1 MKIAVDVMGTDY
13 GPKELVLGAVNAVKE
28 YGCETVL
35 VGDEKI
41 IRELLVKY
49 GADKNPKITIHH
61 ASEVIAM
68 DEHPAIAVKSKKDAS
83 IVVAAGL
90 LRNNECD
97 ALVSSG
103 STGAAV
109 ASALFCVGRIRGVER
124 PAIATPIPSLKGTT
138 VVLDSGAKVDAKPE
152 HMVQSAIMGTVYAE
166 KILKI
171 SQPKVGL
178 LNIGEED
185 TKGSPLVTEANKVLQ
200 NQSIIPFSG
209 NAEGRDIMTGEFDVV
224 VTDGFTGNVVLKFG
238 EGAGKL
244 VKTLLK
250 DAVTKGG
257 IRAKIGA
264 LLLAPAL
271 KKYLA
276 KPMDYAEYGGAPLLG
291 INGGL
296 IICHGAS
303 KAKAIKNAIR
313 MAEDVCKENLD
324 KVVTETLAQ
333 LNESTKAESEE
344 EKSVT
349 DKEI

>member
-1 MKIAVDVMGTDY
+1 
-13 GPKELVLGAVNAVKE
+13 
-28 YGCETVL
+28 
-35 VGDEKI
+35 
-41 IRELLVKY
+41 
-49 GADKNPKITIHH
+49 
-61 ASEVIAM
+61 
-68 DEHPAIAVKSKKDAS
+68 
-83 IVVAAGL
+83 
-90 LRNNECD
+90 
-97 ALVSSG
+97 
-103 STGAAV
+103 
-109 ASALFCVGRIRGVER
+109 
-124 PAIATPIPSLKGTT
+124 
-138 VVLDSGAKVDAKPE
+138 
-152 HMVQSAIMGTVYAE
+152 
-166 KILKI
+166 
-171 SQPKVGL
+171 
-178 LNIGEED
+178 
-185 TKGSPLVTEANKVLQ
+185 
-200 NQSIIPFSG
+200 
-209 NAEGRDIMTGEFDVV
+209 MTGEFDVV

-276 KPMDYAEYGGAPLLG
+276 KPMDYAEYGGAS
-291 INGGL
+291 
-296 IICHGAS
+296 AS
-303 KAKAIKNAIR
+303 RYQRRTDYLPWCIKAKAIKNAIR

>member
-1 MKIAVDVMGTDY
+1 MAGI
-13 GPKELVLGAVNAVKE
+13 
-28 YGCETVL
+28 
-35 VGDEKI
+35 
-41 IRELLVKY
+41 
-49 GADKNPKITIHH
+49 KNP
-61 ASEVIAM
+61 
-68 DEHPAIAVKSKKDAS
+68 
-83 IVVAAGL
+83 
-90 LRNNECD
+90 
-97 ALVSSG
+97 
-103 STGAAV
+103 
-109 ASALFCVGRIRGVER
+109 RI
-124 PAIATPIPSLKGTT
+124 
-138 VVLDSGAKVDAKPE
+138 
-152 HMVQSAIMGTVYAE
+152 
-166 KILKI
+166 
-171 SQPKVGL
+171 GL

>member
-1 MKIAVDVMGTDY
+1 
-13 GPKELVLGAVNAVKE
+13 
-28 YGCETVL
+28 
-35 VGDEKI
+35 
-41 IRELLVKY
+41 
-49 GADKNPKITIHH
+49 
-61 ASEVIAM
+61 
-68 DEHPAIAVKSKKDAS
+68 
-83 IVVAAGL
+83 
-90 LRNNECD
+90 
-97 ALVSSG
+97 
-103 STGAAV
+103 
-109 ASALFCVGRIRGVER
+109 
-124 PAIATPIPSLKGTT
+124 
-138 VVLDSGAKVDAKPE
+138 
-152 HMVQSAIMGTVYAE
+152 
-166 KILKI
+166 
-171 SQPKVGL
+171 
-178 LNIGEED
+178 
-185 TKGSPLVTEANKVLQ
+185 
-200 NQSIIPFSG
+200 
-209 NAEGRDIMTGEFDVV
+209 MTGEFDVV

-303 KAKAIKNAIR
+303 KAN
-313 MAEDVCKENLD
+313 